1 MTAVPERRREKLL
14 RVELQPGCFYVL
26 RIRRGDGLV
35 QLSLDDGRVVKV
47 EKEGQDQ
54 VVRVQQEVGGWIWQ
68 YEDES
73 DRVKWN
79 FMKLP
84 GDPPSG

>member
-1 MTAVPERRREKLL
+1 M
-14 RVELQPGCFYVL
+14 
-26 RIRRGDGLV
+26 